1 MAYKIKFKSSVER
14 DLKKIDKSQ
23 LKIIFEKIETVLV
36 EEADQY
42 PALTGKFAG
51 LRKYR
56 IGDYRVIYTIL
67 DDTLLILRIAHR
79 KEAYRF

>member
-23 LKIIFEKIETVLV
+23 LKIIFEKIETELV
-36 EEADQY
+36 EKADQF
-42 PALTGKFAG
+42 PALTGNFAG

-56 IGDYRVIYTIL
+56 VGDYRLIYSLL
-67 DDTLLILRIAHR
+67 DDTVLILRIAHR
-79 KEAYRF
+79 KEAYK

>member
-1 MAYKIKFKSSVER
+1 MAYKIKFKSSVVR

-23 LKIIFEKIETVLV
+23 LKIIFEKIETELI
-36 EEADQY
+36 EKADQF